1 MSSKN
6 TPRPNVKPSAPQS
19 QPERRIVLN
28 ESTGSSKTG
37 NLSRSNEGVKKV
49 TARDATGSTGPKG
62 PS

>member
-28 ESTGSSKTG
+28 EGAGSPKTG
-37 NLSRSNEGVKKV
+37 YLSRGSEGAKKV